1 MTVKSEPET
10 NSFEGALLALE
21 RIVRDLEQGTSPLEE
36 SLEQYAKATQHLKFC
51 YERLKQAEQ
60 SVQLLR
66 GVESDGT
73 PKTVP
78 LESTS
83 DSLTE
88 KQALRGKRRS
98 ARSDLG
104 E

>member
-1 MTVKSEPET
+1 MKAEQET
-10 NSFEGALLALE
+10 STFEGALLALE
-21 RIVRDLEQGTSPLEE
+21 RIVRDLEQGSLPLED

-66 GVESDGT
+66 GIESDGT
-73 PKTVP
+73 AKTVP
-78 LESTS
+78 LESSS
-83 DSLTE
+83 DSLSD
-88 KQALRGKRRS
+88 KQASRGKRRS
-98 ARSDLG
+98 ASTDLG